1 MFAGVLSSCPVCQSR
16 QAAVDLSEIKSGRAV
31 MTRKSLAGKLQPLMA
46 DALFLFIFLQQREE
60 EQSSKVPA
68 GKVTPSTSSSKYMKK
83 YEESKGELRGGGRC
97 WGTQGSPGSTVFTRL
112 RALTSQFSRERSG
125 HF

>member
-31 MTRKSLAGKLQPLMA
+31 MTQNSLAGKLQPLMG

-68 GKVTPSTSSSKYMKK
+68 DKVSPSTSSST
-83 YEESKGELRGGGRC
+83 EI
-97 WGTQGSPGSTVFTRL
+97 
-112 RALTSQFSRERSG
+112 
-125 HF
+125 

>member
-1 MFAGVLSSCPVCQSR
+1 
-16 QAAVDLSEIKSGRAV
+16 

-68 GKVTPSTSSSKYMKK
+68 DKVRNMKNPKESS
-83 YEESKGELRGGGRC
+83 EEGVGAGGRRGHRVGLC
-97 WGTQGSPGSTVFTRL
+97 LPG
-112 RALTSQFSRERSG
+112 
-125 HF
+125 